1 MASKPQQQ
9 TAKNTSSART
19 NPPASTSKEVT
30 TPRAT
35 AVAKHEDVP
44 DYIKTG
50 NARGAEN
57 VGTEDLIIP
66 RLEIAQMLS
75 PCIDKQHAGYIEGCQ
90 AGDFYN
96 SVTRELYG
104 PKVAVVPVFFKKEYL
119 VWKDRKKGGGFRG
132 AHATHDMA
140 QARLDEQE
148 TPDDYAIN
156 ETNQQFVLV
165 LREDGTTEQAVV
177 SMSRTKLKVS
187 RNWNSLMRIAGG
199 DTFSRY
205 YYLISVDET
214 NANNDRYKNMSIL
227 PGKWAPQVAYEE
239 AESIYTGISKGTI
252 KVKVDDNFEDTGGAG
267 TGSDKGEY

>member
-1 MASKPQQQ
+1 MASKPQHVA
-9 TAKNTSSART
+9 AKNTPAAR
-19 NPPASTSKEVT
+19 PAQSPSKEVAK
-30 TPRAT
+30 PSAT
-35 AVAKHEDVP
+35 AVARHEDVP

-66 RLEIAQMLS
+66 RLEVVQALS
-75 PCIDKQHAGYIEGCQ
+75 PCLQKNHAAYIEGAQ
-90 AGDFYN
+90 QGDIYN
-96 SVTRELYG
+96 SVTRENYG

-132 AHATHDMA
+132 AHPTHDQA
-140 QARLDEQE
+140 QVRVDEQE

-165 LREDGTTEQAVV
+165 LREDQTTEQAVI

-205 YYLISVDET
+205 YFLISVDEK
-214 NANNDRYKNMSIL
+214 NANGDAYKNIGVL
-227 PGKWAPQVAYEE
+227 PGKWAPQVAYTE

-267 TGSDKGEY
+267 TGSDNKEY